1 MRKQALETVYHLAKN
16 DSRVVFIGSD
26 LGVGTLDEMRKNLPK
41 QFFMEGISEQHLIGF
56 AAGLAKEG
64 FIPYLNTI
72 ANFFSRRA
80 LEQLILD
87 VALHNLPVKIL
98 ASGGGMVYA
107 PLGPTHTAT
116 DDLAHLLA
124 IPNFNVFSPCDAEEM
139 KDQIELDFL
148 NSSPAYFRFG
158 KGGEQSVSDQL
169 KISLDKSFKYMGR
182 FDSKIALLTS
192 GVTLQNCL
200 FAYKKFL
207 RNDDLELLHLTK
219 VNFRHSTELLKHL
232 RSKAQILVVE
242 EHQEY
247 GGIYTQLLHLLSSN
261 ALLNCKVVG
270 VNLGNEFIRNYGTQN
285 DHFKNSK
292 ITPDDIIDGLE
303 SLNG

>member
-1 MRKQALETVYHLAKN
+1 MRKKALEPVFDLAKE
-16 DSRVVFIGSD
+16 DSRVIFIGSD
-26 LGVGTLDEMRKNLPK
+26 LGVGTLDEMKKNLPS

-56 AAGLAKEG
+56 ASGLAKEG

-124 IPNFNVFSPCDAEEM
+124 IPNINVYSPCDAFEMEE
-139 KDQIELDFL
+139 QIREDK
-148 NSSPAYFRFG
+148 SKTSPAYFRFG
-158 KGGEQSVSDQL
+158 KGGEEVVSPSL
-169 KISLDKSFKYMGR
+169 RISNDLSFKYLGN
-182 FDSKIALLTS
+182 STAGLAILTS
-192 GVTLQNCL
+192 GVTVQSCLQA
-200 FAYKKFL
+200 FQKIVSSK
-207 RNDDLELLHLTK
+207 DLELIHVTK
-219 VNFRHSTELLKHL
+219 VNFRNSEEL
-232 RSKAQILVVE
+232 RSHLISKTHILVVE

-247 GGIYTQLLHLLSSN
+247 GGVYTQLLHLL
-261 ALLNCKVVG
+261 AATKRLDCKIESI
-270 VNLGNEFIRNYGTQN
+270 NLGNTFLRRYGSQN
-285 DHFKNSK
+285 DHLVAAQMVSDG
-292 ITPDDIIDGLE
+292 ILSRLDDFYG
-303 SLNG
+303 

>member
-1 MRKQALETVYHLAKN
+1 MRKKALETVFDLAKE
-16 DSRVVFIGSD
+16 DSRVIFIGSD
-26 LGVGTLDEMRKNLPK
+26 LGVGTLDEMKKNLPS

-56 AAGLAKEG
+56 ASGLAKEG

-124 IPNFNVFSPCDAEEM
+124 IPNINVYSPCDAFEMEE
-139 KDQIELDFL
+139 QIREDK
-148 NSSPAYFRFG
+148 SKTSPAYFRFG
-158 KGGEQSVSDQL
+158 KGGEEVVSPSL
-169 KISLDKSFKYMGR
+169 RISNDLSFKYLGN
-182 FDSKIALLTS
+182 STAGLAILTS
-192 GVTLQNCL
+192 GVTVQSCLQA
-200 FAYKKFL
+200 FQKIVSSK
-207 RNDDLELLHLTK
+207 DLELIHVTK
-219 VNFRHSTELLKHL
+219 VNFRNSEEL
-232 RSKAQILVVE
+232 RSHLISKTHILVVE

-247 GGIYTQLLHLLSSN
+247 GGVYTQLLHLL
-261 ALLNCKVVG
+261 AATKRLDCKIESI
-270 VNLGNEFIRNYGTQN
+270 NLGNTFLRRYGSQN
-285 DHFKNSK
+285 DHLVAAQMVSDG
-292 ITPDDIIDGLE
+292 ILSRLDDFYG
-303 SLNG
+303 